1 MLKTKLLGAVLVGC
15 AKEYNDLLQ
24 MMLNGLEIPEN
35 PESLIMPGFDQA
47 TAKAGGS
54 GVDLLPRQ
62 RNDLFM

>member
-47 TAKAGGS
+47 AAKTVAA
-54 GVDLLPRQ
+54 V
-62 RNDLFM
+62 